1 MPVVSPLRW
10 NESSTHFFFVSFF
23 FLISISFL
31 IGCKRTAAVYHIF
44 EVFLPTKKNRNA
56 NNDDLKA
63 KILMINYSSRY
74 VV

>member
-1 MPVVSPLRW
+1 MNHQLIFSL
-10 NESSTHFFFVSFF
+10 FLF
-23 FLISISFL
+23 FLISFSFL
-31 IGCKRTAAVYHIF
+31 IGCKGTAAVYRIF
-44 EVFLPTKKNRNA
+44 EVFLPTKKKNRNA